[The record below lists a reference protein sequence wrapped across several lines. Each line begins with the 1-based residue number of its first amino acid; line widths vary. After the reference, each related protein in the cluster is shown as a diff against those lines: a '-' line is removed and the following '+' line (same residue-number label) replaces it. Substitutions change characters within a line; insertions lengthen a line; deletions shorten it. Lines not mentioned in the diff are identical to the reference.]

1 MQIKGREYPVSK
13 ERDMQ
18 KQSQQGFTLI
28 ELMIVIAIIGILAA
42 VALPAYDTYTKRAK
56 FTEVIA
62 AAAPYKIA
70 IEIATQT
77 GATDCTTKEKLVNGS
92 CGIPAVPNANG
103 AVRSVTVVGGV
114 VEATGTDDVDNA
126 TYILTPTALS
136 APVIWTKTGSCDAA
150 GLC

>member
-1 MQIKGREYPVSK
+1 
-13 ERDMQ
+13 MQ
-18 KQSQQGFTLI
+18 KQPQQGFTLI

-70 IEIATQT
+70 IEIAIQT
-77 GATDCTTKEKLVNGS
+77 GAAGCTESANLVHAS
-92 CGIPAVPNANG
+92 CGIPAAPDPNG
-103 AVRSVTVVGGV
+103 AVASVAVTAGGIIT
-114 VEATGTDDVDNA
+114 ATGTTDVDEK
-126 TYILTPTALS
+126 TYIMTPTLS